1 MSQSIWDER
10 YSQDGFAFGT
20 EPNDFLSDT
29 ADRLPVGDVL
39 CLGEG
44 EGRNAVFLAE
54 RGHRVT
60 AVDASSVGLEKT
72 QRLAASRGVEVET
85 VAADLEDYQ
94 LGVDRWDGVV
104 SIFCHVPPNLR
115 RRVHGRL
122 AAALRP
128 GGVFVMEAYTPEQ
141 LELGTGGPPVAEL
154 LYDPTEVFR
163 ELEGLELVI
172 ARELVREVHEGRY
185 HNGPSAVMQICAVK
199 A

>member
-1 MSQSIWDER
+1 MWDER
-10 YSQDGFAFGT
+10 YRQDGFAFGT

-29 ADRLPVGDVL
+29 ADRLPAGDVL

-54 RGHRVT
+54 RGYCVT
-60 AVDASSVGLEKT
+60 AVDASSVGLDKT
-72 QRLAASRGVEVET
+72 RRLAASRGVEVET

-94 LGVDRWDGVV
+94 LGVDRWDGIV
-104 SIFCHVPPNLR
+104 SIFCHLPPNLR
-115 RRVHGRL
+115 RRVHGGL

-128 GGVFVMEAYTPEQ
+128 GGVFVMEAYTPAQ

-154 LYDPTEVFR
+154 LYNPTEVFR

-172 ARELVREVHEGRY
+172 ARELTREVQEGRY
-185 HNGPSAVMQICAVK
+185 HNGPSAVMQICAVNP
-199 A
+199 